1 MQVDYST
8 STLLVVSIYALSYSI
23 LFDKSHNLKERL
35 KITTKFSKIFA
46 YFRVLSFDNI

>member
-8 STLLVVSIYALSYSI
+8 STLLVVSFYALSNSI
-23 LFDKSHNLKERL
+23 LFDKNHNFNEGL

-46 YFRVLSFDNI
+46 YFRVFSTDNI